1 MNFLDLLN
9 EPLPSNDML
18 ESSDDYYNDD
28 EIDEACRK
36 EGCNREG
43 CSREGCSREND
54 GFSSI
59 LDDDDYDSDDYS
71 GYDDYDSDDDYGC
84 DDYSDCD
91 DDYDM
96 DEGCR
101 REGCRKESDD
111 YDSDE
116 FDFSDY
122 DMNEGC
128 RKEGCRKESDDYDDD
143 EEDDDEDDDDEK
155 EYDDFDDFTDS
166 LTDLSDDELDELEQ
180 KLNDSDI
187 DELSGANDEE
197 DVRLSSDEE
206 RKADELM
213 SVAATTELIKNEMNA
228 EEKSDFIESSEYI
241 QAAIEE
247 GFLLESD
254 IDMIESM
261 VKPITEASWYATKQR
276 IQLGKEA
283 RMKQL
288 WALAVQVCARAHNDP
303 DYKKLQK
310 IYKLKR
316 LYRARL
322 EKKYNTEAKKRMKTY
337 IARLKNSKS
346 KPLNDIAKKTFK

>member
-36 EGCNREG
+36 EGCNREA
-43 CSREGCSREND
+43 CNREGCSREND

-111 YDSDE
+111 YNSDE

-122 DMNEGC
+122 DMDEGC
-128 RKEGCRKESDDYDDD
+128 RKEGCRKESDDYDD
-143 EEDDDEDDDDEK
+143 EDDDEDEK

-228 EEKSDFIESSEYI
+228 EEKSDFVESSEYI